1 MCATRFARRRRRQ
14 RKRWPRCSRTRIKC
28 LPILVRSDVH
38 CVKGPAALASA
49 ALATSQVV
57 IAASLARMGAL
68 VGEIKVDGQ
77 AGEAA
82 RRHR

>member
-57 IAASLARMGAL
+57 IAASLARIAKL
-68 VGEIKVDGQ
+68 EKQLADIDNT
-77 AGEAA
+77 
-82 RRHR
+82 RRDTRQCL